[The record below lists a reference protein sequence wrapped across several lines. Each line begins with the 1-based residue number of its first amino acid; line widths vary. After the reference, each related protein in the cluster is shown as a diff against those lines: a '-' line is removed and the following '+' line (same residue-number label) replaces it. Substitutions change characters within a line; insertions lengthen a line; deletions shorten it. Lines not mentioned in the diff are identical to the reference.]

1 MDSLTEQ
8 IIDTWNESEINFRAN
23 NYEGNFGDEQVRITP
38 RGNGRLVLSSV
49 HGLKHRRQDQGQDK
63 IKEEDE
69 GTGGLCL
76 ALGKLLDITT
86 AVVLDGGTLPNDANN
101 EPNHLIKTELEKAGL
116 PASGGVLIDLHG
128 MGLYS
133 KKSGER
139 FKHEQDIVIGMGL
152 ELVATATVGETLTNA
167 FHNENMVV
175 DLGGNKT
182 YWRAK
187 DSKRM
192 TMWAQNR
199 GVSAVQ
205 IEILDAFRQKKSSIE
220 NRARLVRAL
229 VAGINEV
236 QTVMNLNK

>member
-1 MDSLTEQ
+1 MDSLIEQ
-8 IIDTWNESEINFRAN
+8 IINKWDEYEIDFRAN
-23 NYEGNFGDEQVRITP
+23 EYRGNFGDEQVRITP
-38 RGNGRLVLSSV
+38 YGNKRLVLSSV
-49 HGLKHRRQDQGQDK
+49 HGLQHSRQDENR

-76 ALGKLLDITT
+76 ALGELLDITT
-86 AVVLDGGTLPNDANN
+86 AVVLDGTLLNDANCDLDHPIKN
-101 EPNHLIKTELEKAGL
+101 ELAAVGL
-116 PASGGVLIDLHG
+116 PPKDGVLIDLHG

-133 KKSGER
+133 KKSGDR

-152 ELVATATVGETLTNA
+152 ELVATATVGETLANA
-167 FHNENMVV
+167 FHDENMVV

-182 YWRAK
+182 GWRAK
-187 DSKRM
+187 DPERM

-205 IEILDAFRQKKSSIE
+205 IEILDTFRQEKYPIE
-220 NRARLVRAL
+220 DRARLVRAL

-236 QTVMNLNK
+236 QTVMNLNE

>member
-49 HGLKHRRQDQGQDK
+49 HGLKHRRQDQGQVK

-86 AVVLDGGTLPNDANN
+86 AVVLDGTLPNDANN
-101 EPNHLIKTELEKAGL
+101 DPDHPIKIQLEDAHL

-128 MGLYS
+128 MCPSS
-133 KKSGER
+133 KKRDGQR
-139 FKHEQDIVIGMGL
+139 FKHEQDIAIGMGL
-152 ELVATATVGETLTNA
+152 ELVATATVGETLANA
-167 FHNENMVV
+167 FLDENMKV
-175 DLGGNKT
+175 DLGGGKT
-182 YWRAK
+182 GWRAECYK
-187 DSKRM
+187 GM

-199 GVSAVQ
+199 GISAVQ
-205 IEILDAFRQKKSSIE
+205 IEILDAFRQEKYPIE
-220 NRARLVRAL
+220 DRARLVRAL